1 MSLRPRAVV
10 VHRTSEFDEV
20 LARHGTAQQ
29 AEFFLRRRGRSIDEL
44 VDRSRALRRALAV
57 VRSTVPID
65 WRRAEVERTDLARFV
80 FGPEDVIVVVG
91 QDGLVANAAKYLDGQ
106 PVIGVD
112 PEPGRN
118 AGVLV
123 THRPDDVGPL
133 LGAVMS
139 ERVTV
144 SDRTLVEAVTDDG
157 QRIRALNEVFVGHA
171 THQSARYRIDVPG
184 GRGERQSSSGL
195 LAGTGTGSTGW
206 LRSAWLERRSD
217 LALPDPC
224 DPELAWFVREAWP
237 SPVTGVALT
246 EGTLTDGERLRIVA
260 EGDLVCFGD
269 GIESDRITL
278 SWGQG
283 LDISRAGT
291 TMRLVAGS

>member
-10 VHRTSEFDEV
+10 VRRTSEFDELV
-20 LARHGTAQQ
+20 ARHGTAQQ
-29 AEFFLRRRGRSIDEL
+29 ADFFLRQRGRAIDEL
-44 VDRSRALRRALAV
+44 LDRNRALEAALGAV
-57 VRSTVPID
+57 RGAVPVD
-65 WRRAEVERTDLARFV
+65 WRRAEVERADLARFV

-91 QDGLVANAAKYLDGQ
+91 QDGLVANVAKYLDGQ

-112 PEPGRN
+112 PEPGHN

-123 THRPDDVGPL
+123 THRPDDVGRL
-133 LGAVMS
+133 LTAGVS
-139 ERVTV
+139 ERLAI

-184 GRGERQSSSGL
+184 GGGERQSSSGL

-206 LRSAWLERRSD
+206 LRSAWLERRSG

-224 DPELAWFVREAWP
+224 DPEVAWFVREAWP
-237 SPVTGVALT
+237 SPATGVALT
-246 EGTLTDGERLRIVA
+246 EGTLADGQRLGIVA

-278 SWGQG
+278 SWGQR
-283 LDISRAGT
+283 LDISRSST
-291 TMRLVAGS
+291 VMRLVVG